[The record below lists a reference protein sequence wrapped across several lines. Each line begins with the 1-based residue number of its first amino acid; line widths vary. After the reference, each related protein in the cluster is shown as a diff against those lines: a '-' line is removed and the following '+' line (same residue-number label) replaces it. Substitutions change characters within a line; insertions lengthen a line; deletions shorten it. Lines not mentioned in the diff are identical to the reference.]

1 MVPLIVLLSAVLQST
16 ATAPD
21 APPANLVS
29 NGAFDRDFTG
39 WKETESSSDT
49 GASAWSRSDSG
60 GSKGSGSLELAT
72 SATADRNRFRVGQC
86 VRIALQTD
94 NLVFG
99 GRIRVPADQK
109 ARGFANL
116 EIERF
121 ETTDCSGELVPYDGL
136 GPLTNADFWAERR
149 EIVSTADA
157 RSVRLVASATK
168 VYEWPKG
175 DEIGETDDGILFR
188 AYFDDVFVGPLLP
201 TPNEDPPPLA
211 DASKFTAVSVPSKKP
226 RWGPHLVD
234 PPVLTLAVL
243 DREGRAH
250 KQGVVAECS
259 SLKSVRLSLALK
271 SPYEED
277 DPRWY
282 PLQPVALPGEGAL
295 GSRPTVELG
304 LFRAGDKERR
314 LVPIACDVG
323 QPVGLRVLGDKTQ
336 RVGGLRDFY
345 TCLRST
351 LPEDVRKNVPERP
364 TDEEL
369 LKWPLAPGVVA
380 NPAGDYEV
388 VARYHAPESGFWHDP
403 VLSNTVKIKVSR
415 QEPCP
420 PSAAPP

>member
-1 MVPLIVLLSAVLQST
+1 MVPISGLLAVVLLAVP
-16 ATAPD
+16 PD
-21 APPANLVS
+21 ETPSNLVS
-29 NGAFDRDFTG
+29 NGAFDRDVSA

-49 GASAWSRSDSG
+49 GVSAWSRRDAR
-60 GSKGSGSLELAT
+60 GSKTSGSLELAT

-86 VRIALQTD
+86 VRISRQTD

-109 ARGFANL
+109 ARGIANL

-149 EIVSTADA
+149 EIVATAQA
-157 RSVRLVASATK
+157 RSIRLVASATK
-168 VYEWPKG
+168 IYEWRKD
-175 DEIGETDDGILFR
+175 DEIGEADDGILFR
-188 AYFDDVFVGPLLP
+188 AYFDDVFVEPLLP
-201 TPNEDPPPLA
+201 TPAEDPPPVA
-211 DASKFTAVSVPSKKP
+211 DASKFAPAPAPPKSA
-226 RWGPHLVD
+226 RWGAHVVD
-234 PPVLTLAVL
+234 PPVLTLAVI
-243 DREGRAH
+243 DREGRPH
-250 KQGVVAECS
+250 KHGVVAECS
-259 SLKSVRLSLALK
+259 SLESVRLSVSLK
-271 SPYEED
+271 NPYDED

-282 PLQPVALPGEGAL
+282 PLQPVALPGEGAP

-314 LVPIACDVG
+314 LVPIACDLG
-323 QPVGLRVLGDKTQ
+323 QPVALRVLGDKTQ

-345 TCLRST
+345 TCLRSA
-351 LPEDVRKNVPERP
+351 LPEDARKNVPERP
-364 TDEEL
+364 SDEDL

-388 VARYHAPESGFWHDP
+388 VARYHAIEAGFWHDP

-420 PSAAPP
+420 PTSAPP